1 MRTRSLLGLLCFSSI
16 GICQG
21 ASGPKQPRG
30 WTADWKTEQ
39 LVLGS
44 VGGEEVEE
52 AEGCTV
58 SRVQRYD
65 VARGRS
71 AAAGVFFSTS
81 AGDDFERPSIEPMNG
96 TAGEQWEFDGISE
109 DGAQAFCFGF
119 YRDPNY
125 AMFGSGN
132 LRLYAEFGFPNGSR
146 YAVVDYAEESVVES
160 CPGRGTRGVWRAGGW
175 SYSFEV
181 SADMSRT
188 RIVMDNPEAK
198 GTIVMTSVAPPRY
211 ADANVWPSEDASSLT
226 VPHFYWVEPVPVA
239 DLTIDA
245 VINGETIA
253 WTGMGGHER
262 LWGAF
267 NWYTCLDSM
276 VVVRLRA
283 GPYALSF
290 IDFGSGREK
299 GLHVPSVM
307 LAEGGKKIFGT
318 RRTEPSKTED
328 YFQVRKLYGGDGAT
342 TVAIADKVTGVE
354 VVLESP
360 GRKKQWK
367 FVVTHKNVAFE
378 YFLGQGVGG
387 TAYSGTLEGGLVGS
401 KQFKGPAFTEIMK
414 FPEKSML
421 LKRNYIE

>member
-1 MRTRSLLGLLCFSSI
+1 MWTQTLLGFLCLYGI
-16 GICQG
+16 GFCQG
-21 ASGPKQPRG
+21 SSGPKQPRG
-30 WTADWKTEQ
+30 WTADWKSEQ
-39 LVLGS
+39 VVLGS
-44 VGGEEVEE
+44 SS
-52 AEGCTV
+52 EGCTV
-58 SRVQRYD
+58 SHVHRYD
-65 VARGRS
+65 IARGRTP
-71 AAAGVFFSTS
+71 VVFSTG
-81 AGDDFERPSIEPMNG
+81 AGDDFEQPRISPMNG

-109 DGAQAFCFGF
+109 DGTQAFCFGF

-125 AMFGSGN
+125 AMFGTGN
-132 LRLYAEFGFPNGSR
+132 LRLYAEFGFANGSR
-146 YAVVDYAEESVVES
+146 YAVVDYAEESIVEV
-160 CPGRGTRGVWRAGGW
+160 CPGRGTRGVWRADGW
-175 SYSFEV
+175 SYEFEV
-181 SADMSRT
+181 SADMKRT

-211 ADANVWPSEDASSLT
+211 ADANVWPAEDASSLT

-245 VINGETIA
+245 VLHGETVA

-299 GLHVPSVM
+299 GLHVPSIM

-318 RRTEPSKTED
+318 RRTEASGTED
-328 YFQVRKLYGGDGAT
+328 YFQVRNLYGGDGAT
-342 TVAIADKVTGVE
+342 TVAIADKVTGVK
-354 VVLESP
+354 VVLDSP
-360 GRKKQWK
+360 SRKKQWK

-387 TAYSGTLEGGLVGS
+387 TAYSGTLEGGLVGAK
-401 KQFKGPAFTEIMK
+401 KQFTGPAFTEIMR

-421 LKRNYIE
+421 LKKNYIE